1 MRRMRAVVCGVALSA
16 ALALTPAV
24 AQDQQQS
31 LDEAERMAMDAI
43 ARMMD
48 ALGLFI
54 DSIPQYEAPEVL
66 PNGDIIIRRIH
77 PESEGGPGLE
87 DGDEPEVDET
97 AT

>member
-1 MRRMRAVVCGVALSA
+1 MRRMKAVVCSVVLSA
-16 ALALTPAV
+16 GLALTPAM

-77 PESEGGPGLE
+77 PESDSGPE
-87 DGDEPEVDET
+87 RQDGEEPEVDET

>member
-1 MRRMRAVVCGVALSA
+1 MRSMKAVVCAVFLSA
-16 ALALTPAV
+16 ALVLAPAA

-31 LDEAERMAMDAI
+31 FDEAERMALDAI

-66 PNGDIIIRRIH
+66 PNGDIIIRRIN
-77 PESEGGPGLE
+77 PDGESEPDLQDGE
-87 DGDEPEVDET
+87 DPDVDET

>member
-1 MRRMRAVVCGVALSA
+1 MRRMKAVVCSVVLSA
-16 ALALTPAV
+16 GLALTPAM

-66 PNGDIIIRRIH
+66 PNGDIIIRRIQ
-77 PESEGGPGLE
+77 PESDSGPEPQDGE
-87 DGDEPEVDET
+87 DPEVDET

>member
-1 MRRMRAVVCGVALSA
+1 MRRMKAVVCGVALSA

-77 PESEGGPGLE
+77 PESEGGPE
-87 DGDEPEVDET
+87 RQDGEEPEVDET

>member
-1 MRRMRAVVCGVALSA
+1 MRRMKAVVCGVALSA
-16 ALALTPAV
+16 AVALTPAA

-77 PESEGGPGLE
+77 PESEGGPE
-87 DGDEPEVDET
+87 RQDGEEPEVDET

>member
-1 MRRMRAVVCGVALSA
+1 MRRMRAVVCGVLLSA
-16 ALALTPAV
+16 ALASTPV
-24 AQDQQQS
+24 AAQEQQS
-31 LDEAERMAMDAI
+31 FDEAERMALDAI

-66 PNGDIIIRRIH
+66 PNGDIIIRRID
-77 PESEGGPGLE
+77 PDGESSPDVQ
-87 DGDEPEVDET
+87 DGEEPEVDET

>member
-1 MRRMRAVVCGVALSA
+1 MRRMRAVVCGVVLSA
-16 ALALTPAV
+16 ALAMTPAV

-77 PESEGGPGLE
+77 PESESGPELQ
-87 DGDEPEVDET
+87 DGEEPEVDET